1 MVSWLRRVPGLLTLG
16 WGRKP
21 RSGHLPWA
29 CCPGQG
35 VEKVDAGIMHFWSAD
50 FLLFAANRVLSGKR
64 DRGGQEKLSESGSL
78 RREKFWWQCCCG
90 CQLSE
95 ARAWAHLFLPHSL
108 GAGDPLLLQRRW
120 GLPLCPSGPLPRAG
134 TGVSSLAS

>member
-35 VEKVDAGIMHFWSAD
+35 VEKVDAGTCTFWSAD

-64 DRGGQEKLSESGSL
+64 DRGLRGGKKNSLKVAFCAGKVLVAVSRWLPAVGSQSVGTICFYRTAVGPGTL
-78 RREKFWWQCCCG
+78 FFSFREG
-90 CQLSE
+90 
-95 ARAWAHLFLPHSL
+95 
-108 GAGDPLLLQRRW
+108 GG
-120 GLPLCPSGPLPRAG
+120 CPSVPQVLSPGRAL
-134 TGVSSLAS
+134 V